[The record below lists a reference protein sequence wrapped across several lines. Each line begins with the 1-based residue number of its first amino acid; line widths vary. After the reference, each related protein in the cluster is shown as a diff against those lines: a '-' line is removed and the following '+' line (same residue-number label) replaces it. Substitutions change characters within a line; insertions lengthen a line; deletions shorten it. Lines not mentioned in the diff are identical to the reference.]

1 MLKRYIL
8 SHKFCFSQNVH
19 ADTSRKFL
27 FRLLYYRC
35 FVISVNLNQYRETV
49 GVFNNRSIVFCN
61 FCNIWYSH
69 SFRNCSTFI
78 FFNAI
83 FICAAYLFTLLAC
96 LKSQFFKFI
105 KVKFCTIC
113 TCLNLILYISTLL
126 LYANRFWLYEVVLK
140 LSGDIEENPRPKPS
154 SKQSLF
160 INHSNLNITFAH
172 NYTRIHIYS

>member
-113 TCLNLILYISTLL
+113 TCLNLILYISILL

-140 LSGDIEENPRPKPS
+140 LSSDIEENPRPKPS

>member
-49 GVFNNRSIVFCN
+49 GVFNNRSIVFCT

-83 FICAAYLFTLLAC
+83 FRCAAYLFTLLA
-96 LKSQFFKFI
+96 
-105 KVKFCTIC
+105 
-113 TCLNLILYISTLL
+113 CLNLILYISTLL